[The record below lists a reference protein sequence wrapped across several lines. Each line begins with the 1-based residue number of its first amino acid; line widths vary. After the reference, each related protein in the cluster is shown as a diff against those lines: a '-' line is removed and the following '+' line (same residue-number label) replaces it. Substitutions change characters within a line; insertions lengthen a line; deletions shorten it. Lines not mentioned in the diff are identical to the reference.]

1 MSYLKA
7 FQLGIA
13 PHLLVVFGLVVDGVD
28 HDEAEVPVVD
38 LLLEGLD
45 EGHPVALF
53 KLFFVGVLEK

>member
-13 PHLLVVFGLVVDGVD
+13 PHLLVVLGLVVDGVD
-28 HDEAEVPVVD
+28 DDEAEVSVVD
-38 LLLEGLD
+38 LFLEGLD

-53 KLFFVGVLEK
+53 KLFFVGVL